1 MTNEKKFDKSLWGE
15 MKRAERENAYAMIN
29 ETIFDIKEDIT
40 VLPKILEVM
49 ARFNKY
55 SAANVL
61 LIAHQKS
68 NATKLLNS
76 DEAKYEGGYIN
87 KGSRGI
93 ILFEKGEEYTKSDGT
108 KGRRYNTKK
117 YFDISQTNLPTAEK
131 GYVSYDLRLLN
142 KALIANAPCVVEVV
156 RELPDDQNV
165 VYAPY
170 QPKVQLKEG
179 VVAEDGF
186 RNLIQG
192 ITYAYSAKNRTPSDR
207 FIAYCVEYVVCRMYG
222 IDTHSFDYNK
232 VPDGFTDRAVEEIR
246 NMLGNISR
254 VSQQIRIQMAKTLE
268 RPTYDKGER

>member
-1 MTNEKKFDKSLWGE
+1 MTNEKKFDKNLWSK

-55 SAANVL
+55 STANVL

-68 NATKLLNS
+68 NATQLLNS
-76 DEAKYEGGYIN
+76 DEVKYEGGYIK
-87 KGSRGI
+87 KGVRGI
-93 ILFEKGEEYTKSDGT
+93 ILFEKGEEYTKSDGS

-117 YFDISQTNLPTAEK
+117 YFDITQTNLPQTKK
-131 GYVSYDLRLLN
+131 GYVNYDLRLLN
-142 KALIANAPCVVEVV
+142 KALLANAPCVVEIV
-156 RELPDDQNV
+156 RELPEGQDV
-165 VYAPY
+165 VYSPY

-179 VVAEDGF
+179 MVAEDGF

-192 ITYAYSAKNRTPSDR
+192 ISYAYNAKNRTPADH
-207 FIAYCVEYVVCRMYG
+207 FTVYCVQYVVCRQFGM
-222 IDTHSFDYNK
+222 DSRDFDYNK
-232 VPDGFTDRAVEEIR
+232 VPEGFTDRSVEEIR

-254 VSQQIRIQMAKTLE
+254 VSQQIRLQMDKTLE
-268 RPTYDKGER
+268 RTSYDKGER